1 MDKVIVNYES
11 RTGTIH
17 GGGLYEQH
25 IGITKC
31 SREFSVHPHNN
42 RRWIPTNQEVTCKQC
57 NPPKK
62 LIIPVDENISIFGI
76 DTDEKAYLATI
87 RARLLSAMETW
98 HKHANGKISKKEFYS
113 DLHRDLHDTGDDL
126 HEYMHRY
133 KSKRWCDQRQMYVEA
148 SRKSPVNKIKHSLDG
163 KVPSYYSYKCCQSNT
178 CKCGRKVTK

>member
-11 RTGTIH
+11 RTGTVH
-17 GGGLYEQH
+17 SGGLETQWV
-25 IGITKC
+25 GIAKC

-62 LIIPVDENISIFGI
+62 LIIKVSENISIFGI
-76 DTDEKAYLATI
+76 DTDEKARLATI
-87 RARLLSAMETW
+87 RARILSMLESW
-98 HKHANGKISKKEFYS
+98 EKHAKSETSKKDFYS
-113 DLHRDLHDTGDDL
+113 DLRRDLYDTDDDL
-126 HEYMHRY
+126 HQYMY
-133 KSKRWCDQRQMYVEA
+133 LFENKVWDDKRQMYVSPE
-148 SRKSPVNKIKHSLDG
+148 RKLPVNEIKHSLDG